1 MGHDRTP
8 RHRDSSLRW
17 RRLASRPAIRTMTD
31 RQETDLPTEPRDTV
45 AERRE
50 PAASSSL
57 PFVLVHGAWHGAWA
71 YERVIP
77 ALAAHGHAA
86 VARDLPAHGVNA
98 RFPASF
104 AKRPL
109 DAAAFASEP
118 SPVAGTTLDDYVDHV
133 LHTVDQARALGHERV
148 VLVGHSMGGLAI
160 TMAAERA
167 PEKIA
172 KLVYLAAFM
181 PTAGTKGLDYVRA
194 PENQGEMLGPLMMA
208 SPKATGALRMDPR
221 SDDPAYRAA
230 AKRALCDDAS
240 DADHAAVGHLLGCD
254 VPAAPFAARIETTAA
269 RWGALERHYIKC
281 LRDKVL
287 LPALQQRFIDEADA
301 LAPGNRTHVHTLD
314 SSHSPFIAHAGAVAD
329 TLAAIARG

>member
-1 MGHDRTP
+1 M
-8 RHRDSSLRW
+8 
-17 RRLASRPAIRTMTD
+17 
-31 RQETDLPTEPRDTV
+31 PTEPRDTV

-133 LHTVDQARALGHERV
+133 LRTVDQARALGHERV

-194 PENQGEMLGPLMMA
+194 PENRGEMLGPLMMA

-254 VPAAPFAARIETTAA
+254 VPAAPFAACIETTAA

>member
-1 MGHDRTP
+1 M
-8 RHRDSSLRW
+8 
-17 RRLASRPAIRTMTD
+17 
-31 RQETDLPTEPRDTV
+31 PTEPRDTV

-133 LHTVDQARALGHERV
+133 LRTVDQARALGHERV
-148 VLVGHSMGGLAI
+148 VLVGHNMGGLAI

-194 PENQGEMLGPLMMA
+194 PENQGRCSG
-208 SPKATGALRMDPR
+208 R
-221 SDDPAYRAA
+221 
-230 AKRALCDDAS
+230 
-240 DADHAAVGHLLGCD
+240 
-254 VPAAPFAARIETTAA
+254 
-269 RWGALERHYIKC
+269 
-281 LRDKVL
+281 
-287 LPALQQRFIDEADA
+287 
-301 LAPGNRTHVHTLD
+301 
-314 SSHSPFIAHAGAVAD
+314 
-329 TLAAIARG
+329 